1 MRRRDAT
8 HAHGDTEKWYGSRR
22 DSGHVCRQKRAQQRA
37 QLPINVK
44 NIRGYA
50 SRRTWALW
58 PGMDCLV
65 LSRAAIGPRDAA
77 TRQLANVRSAHWP
90 LGSELWP
97 MGA

>member
-1 MRRRDAT
+1 MDPDLGLKT
-8 HAHGDTEKWYGSRR
+8 KSTLSSRPGYELYEM
-22 DSGHVCRQKRAQQRA
+22 SIGLERAQQRA

-77 TRQLANVRSAHWP
+77 TRQLTNVRSAHRP